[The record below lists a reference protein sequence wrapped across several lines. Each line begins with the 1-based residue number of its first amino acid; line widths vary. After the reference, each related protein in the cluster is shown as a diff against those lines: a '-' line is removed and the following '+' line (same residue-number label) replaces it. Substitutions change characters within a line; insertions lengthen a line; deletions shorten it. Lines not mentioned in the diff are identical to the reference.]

1 MGDHGIFAFDG
12 NFVPTIWDIR
22 TGEVIRTF
30 ARPELRVPSLQSY
43 HAVKGVRLSGDFAAC
58 AFYAEGYNEDVSAII
73 IINLAS
79 GKETARLDVR
89 GRVRDVDF
97 LNQSLLAMVST
108 DKDMRACRLRE
119 WGQIVQG
126 KV

>member
-1 MGDHGIFAFDG
+1 M
-12 NFVPTIWDIR
+12 
-22 TGEVIRTF
+22 
-30 ARPELRVPSLQSY
+30 
-43 HAVKGVRLSGDFAAC
+43 SGDFAAC